1 MFANCCW
8 GGGGGRRC
16 VGRASPLRCQ
26 LIHCSATPPRF
37 SCSTCQFYAVKQG
50 SRNYSFVLSG
60 YLSRHNQPGSH
71 FFSTLLIS
79 FKRVF
84 VSTSALPGSAL
95 AAAPHWGWWYFR
107 KKSSHSSFVRQN
119 WNCCFLASVVGAKKE
134 YLEFG
139 IVVQIYLPFLWQN
152 VSTVIFLT
160 CANSLHH
167 VEILQFEIHDF
178 MLLTIFSKTINNKN
192 QLNGSVEKLIV
203 FVKIMYYRL
212 VVIVWFL
219 ARCRGWCTHSWS
231 APLSPWTSSCR
242 GSAQVFCSAHRRI
255 WPLLLGPARLISENI

>member
-1 MFANCCW
+1 M
-8 GGGGGRRC
+8 
-16 VGRASPLRCQ
+16 
-26 LIHCSATPPRF
+26 
-37 SCSTCQFYAVKQG
+37 
-50 SRNYSFVLSG
+50 
-60 YLSRHNQPGSH
+60 
-71 FFSTLLIS
+71 
-79 FKRVF
+79 
-84 VSTSALPGSAL
+84 
-95 AAAPHWGWWYFR
+95 
-107 KKSSHSSFVRQN
+107 
-119 WNCCFLASVVGAKKE
+119 GAKKE

-139 IVVQIYLPFLWQN
+139 IVVQIYIYPFYDIMY

-219 ARCRGWCTHSWS
+219 ARCRG
-231 APLSPWTSSCR
+231 
-242 GSAQVFCSAHRRI
+242 
-255 WPLLLGPARLISENI
+255 

>member
-1 MFANCCW
+1 MLKCKKTWTNRFSLIIIIPKQLYSSFVCKLLL
-8 GGGGGRRC
+8 GRRWREELC
-16 VGRASPLRCQ
+16 GQSITSPLPADI
-26 LIHCSATPPRF
+26 LLSSATPPRF

-50 SRNYSFVLSG
+50 SRNYSVVLSG

-152 VSTVIFLT
+152 VCIYSY
-160 CANSLHH
+160 
-167 VEILQFEIHDF
+167 
-178 MLLTIFSKTINNKN
+178 FSHLC
-192 QLNGSVEKLIV
+192 Q
-203 FVKIMYYRL
+203 
-212 VVIVWFL
+212 
-219 ARCRGWCTHSWS
+219 
-231 APLSPWTSSCR
+231 
-242 GSAQVFCSAHRRI
+242 
-255 WPLLLGPARLISENI
+255 

>member
-1 MFANCCW
+1 M
-8 GGGGGRRC
+8 
-16 VGRASPLRCQ
+16 
-26 LIHCSATPPRF
+26 
-37 SCSTCQFYAVKQG
+37 Y
-50 SRNYSFVLSG
+50 
-60 YLSRHNQPGSH
+60 
-71 FFSTLLIS
+71 
-79 FKRVF
+79 
-84 VSTSALPGSAL
+84 
-95 AAAPHWGWWYFR
+95 
-107 KKSSHSSFVRQN
+107 
-119 WNCCFLASVVGAKKE
+119 
-134 YLEFG
+134 
-139 IVVQIYLPFLWQN
+139 

-242 GSAQVFCSAHRRI
+242 GSARVFCSAHRRI
-255 WPLLLGPARLISENI
+255 RPLLLDPARLISENIGILKQLPILRLVETLSALDCLTEQRIRAEGGNLSQVRPRSGTIVCKNVWVSPSPALPSPAQPSQAPALQLVIPIITSDQAPGSWELSVKWAMVNRELNNRFEALQTCKLSPAAGRQLL